1 MHKTLL
7 VMLNEI
13 RTTLRRKSF
22 VILALGVPL
31 VLGATA
37 SIVMAV
43 NRDVPSAPVASTE
56 TIDAAK
62 QTAEGACPEADV
74 PSEAEGYVDEGGLI
88 KALPADIPPGWLTE
102 YATEE
107 TAQAAL
113 EAEEIA
119 AYYII
124 AADYV
129 ETGEITYVTPQ
140 YNPISDDVETDGI
153 EWILLVNLLGD
164 AELAADVWNPLD
176 VKVTALE
183 SVEPEAAQGSWIVK
197 LFPNLMTFVL
207 YMVILMPAGVLMN
220 AITDEKKDRV
230 MEVLISSVSPQQ
242 MIGGK
247 ILALGLL
254 GLLQTAL
261 WVGVLWAVIRFGGQ
275 PLDIPTDFAIP
286 TELLVWAFI
295 YGPLGYAMYG
305 AQMAGLGALAP
316 DVKDASGASFIVLMP
331 LIIVYVLLTAILS
344 APDGSLAL
352 VLSLFPLTSPVGMIA
367 RMTQTTVPLWQALLA
382 AALQLLTAI
391 LIVRL
396 VARLFRAQTLLSGQ
410 PFSAR
415 RYFRALCDL
424 T

>member
-1 MHKTLL
+1 MNKTLL

-22 VILALGVPL
+22 MLLALGVPL
-31 VLGATA
+31 VMGAIA
-37 SIVMAV
+37 LIVMAA
-43 NRDVPSAPVASTE
+43 NRDVSPVPVVSTE
-56 TIDAAK
+56 MIDAAK
-62 QTAEGACPEADV
+62 QTAEGACPAEG
-74 PSEAEGYVDEGGLI
+74 AEGYVDEGGLI
-88 KALPADIPPGWLTE
+88 EVLPADIPPGWLTE

-140 YNPISDDVETDGI
+140 YNPISDDVKTDGI

-183 SVEPEAAQGSWIVK
+183 SLEPEAAKDSWIVR
-197 LFPNLMTFVL
+197 LFPRLMTFVL

-230 MEVLISSVSPQQ
+230 MEVLISSLSPQQ

-261 WVGVLWAVIRFGGQ
+261 WVGVLGAVIRFGGQ
-275 PLDIPTDFAIP
+275 PLDIPAGFVVPI
-286 TELLVWAFI
+286 ELLVWAFI
-295 YGPLGYAMYG
+295 YGLLGYAMYG

-316 DVKDASGASFIVLMP
+316 DVKDASGASFVVLMP
-331 LIIVYVLLTAILS
+331 LIVVYVFLTAILS

-367 RMTQTTVPLWQALLA
+367 RMTQTTVPLWQAVLA

-396 VARLFRAQTLLSGQ
+396 VARLFRAQMLLSGQ
-410 PFSAR
+410 PLSVKSLLGALLG
-415 RYFRALCDL
+415 RA
-424 T
+424 